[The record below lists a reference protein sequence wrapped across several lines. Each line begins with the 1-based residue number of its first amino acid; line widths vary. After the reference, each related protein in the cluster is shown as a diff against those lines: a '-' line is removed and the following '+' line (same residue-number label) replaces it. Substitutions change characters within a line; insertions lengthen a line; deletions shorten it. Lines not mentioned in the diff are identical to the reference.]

1 MCCNHRA
8 GARQQETPYDRVV
21 IPLRTLLL
29 CLSFAPALPL
39 AAILMMPAPAHAATL
54 VERARKDEPAAMP
67 DDDPAMRKAFDAAR
81 AGLDGFLAKLA
92 SPPAGSSGFAVKVGI
107 RSGSDL
113 EYVWIGN
120 LSVDG
125 ERLSGRLDNEPRKVK
140 TLKAGDAHAFKK
152 ADIVDW
158 LYVDRPRRRMH
169 GNYTACALMTREP
182 PKEAAA
188 LRKQLGLTCSS

>member
-1 MCCNHRA
+1 MPR
-8 GARQQETPYDRVV
+8 GGETPYDRAV
-21 IPLRTLLL
+21 IPVRTLLL
-29 CLSFAPALPL
+29 CLSLTPALPL
-39 AAILMMPAPAHAATL
+39 AAVLAMPAPLHAATL

-92 SPPAGSSGFAVKVGI
+92 SPPAGSGGFAVKVGI

-120 LSVDG
+120 LSIDG
-125 ERLSGRLDNEPRKVK
+125 ERLSGRLDNEPRRVK
-140 TLKAGDAHAFKK
+140 TLKAGDAHAFTK

-169 GNYTACALMTREP
+169 GNFTACALMTREP

-188 LRKQLGLTCSS
+188 LRRQLGLTCSS